1 MTTVSVNALGYA
13 QRDRLAYIELRLW
26 FFGSVRRRDLA
37 ARYGVQSAAA
47 SRDLGLYQDIAPAN
61 MQYDRSSKVYT
72 VTNAFKPVFDFSP
85 ARVLTWLSEGFGD
98 NAPVGA
104 GSGLSCSLPQRLT
117 QPNLDTLAQVTRAI
131 SQKCPLKI
139 TYHSIQNG
147 RSEREIV
154 PFALLD
160 TGLRWHVRAYDRKT
174 AEFRDFV
181 ITRIETAQPI
191 PESPLQEHEYPEH
204 DIQWMRVVELELVPH
219 PDQPRP
225 EITCMDYGMVNGIL
239 RLKLRAATA
248 GYTLRK
254 WSVDCSPDHSLRGSE
269 YRLWLKDHLAL
280 YGVKN
285 ALLAP
290 GYENPIT
297 SLHTQEISV

>member
-1 MTTVSVNALGYA
+1 MTTPRLTDLGHA
-13 QRDRLAYIELRLW
+13 PRDRLAYIELRLW

-37 ARYGVQSAAA
+37 MRYGVQTAAA
-47 SRDLGLYQDIAPAN
+47 TRDLKLYQAIAPAN
-61 MQYDRSSKVYT
+61 MQYDRRSKIYT
-72 VTNAFKPVFDFSP
+72 VTNDFTPVFHFSA

-98 NAPVGA
+98 SAPVGII
-104 GSGLSCSLPQRLT
+104 SGLSCALTQRLT

-181 ITRIETAQPI
+181 ITRIETAQPV
-191 PESPLQEHEYPEH
+191 PESLLQEHEHPEH
-204 DIQWMRVVELELVPH
+204 DIQWTRVVELELIPH

-225 EITCMDYGMVNGIL
+225 EITCMDYGMTNGAL
-239 RLKLRAATA
+239 QLQLRAATA

-254 WSVDCSPDHSLRGSE
+254 WSVDCSPDHSLRGDQ
-269 YRLWLKDHLAL
+269 YRLWLKDPLTL

-285 ALLAP
+285 AVLAP
-290 GYENPIT
+290 GYTMPGRD
-297 SLHTQEISV
+297 LQEDVA

>member
-1 MTTVSVNALGYA
+1 MTTASVNALGYA

-37 ARYGVQSAAA
+37 VRYGVQTAAA
-47 SRDLGLYQDIAPAN
+47 TRDLKLYQAIAPSN

-72 VTNAFKPVFDFSP
+72 VTSTFTPAFHFSP
-85 ARVLTWLSEGFGD
+85 TRVLTWLSEGFGD
-98 NAPVGA
+98 NAPVGV

-117 QPNLDTLAQVTRAI
+117 LPNLNTLAQVTRAI
-131 SQKCPLKI
+131 NLKCPLKI
-139 TYHSIQNG
+139 IYHSIQNG

-191 PESPLQEHEYPEH
+191 PESPLQEYECPEH
-204 DIQWMRVVELELVPH
+204 DIQWTRVVELELVPH

-225 EITCMDYGMVNGIL
+225 EITCMDYDMVNGTL
-239 RLKLRAATA
+239 QLQLRAATA

-290 GYENPIT
+290 GYIAPRTPRETKET
-297 SLHTQEISV
+297 SV

>member
-1 MTTVSVNALGYA
+1 MSTSFLTVLGHA

-37 ARYGVQSAAA
+37 ARHGVQTAAA
-47 SRDLGLYQDIAPAN
+47 TRDLKLYQDIAPAN
-61 MQYDRSSKVYT
+61 MRYDRSSKVYT
-72 VTNAFKPVFDFSP
+72 VTDDFTPAFDFSP
-85 ARVLTWLSEGFGD
+85 TRVLTWLSEGFGD
-98 NAPVGA
+98 NAPVDA
-104 GSGLSCSLPQRLT
+104 GSGLSCSLPQRLS

-131 SQKCPLKI
+131 SQKCPLNI

-181 ITRIETAQPI
+181 ITRIETAQPV
-191 PESPLQEHEYPEH
+191 PELPLQEHEHPEH
-204 DIQWMRVVELELVPH
+204 DIQWTRIVELELVPH

-225 EITCMDYGMVNGIL
+225 EITCMDYGMVIGTL
-239 RLKLRAATA
+239 QLQLRAATA

-254 WSVDCSPDHSLRGSE
+254 WSVDCSPNHSLRGSE

-290 GYENPIT
+290 GYGRPED
-297 SLHTQEISV
+297 SESAAAYA

>member
-1 MTTVSVNALGYA
+1 MTTPCLIALGHA

-37 ARYGVQSAAA
+37 ARYGVQTAAGT
-47 SRDLGLYQDIAPAN
+47 RDLKLYQNIAPAN
-61 MQYDRSSKVYT
+61 MQYDRRAKIYT
-72 VTNAFKPVFDFSP
+72 VTDAFTPAFDFSS

-117 QPNLDTLAQVTRAI
+117 QPNLNTLAQVTRAI
-131 SQKCPLKI
+131 SQRCPLKI

-181 ITRIETAQPI
+181 ITRIETTQPI
-191 PESPLQEHEYPEH
+191 PESPLQEHEHPEH
-204 DIQWMRVVELELVPH
+204 DIQWTRVVELELVSH

-239 RLKLRAATA
+239 RLQLRAATA

-254 WSVDCSPDHSLRGSE
+254 WCVDCSPDHSLRGGE
-269 YRLWLKDHLAL
+269 YRLWLKDHLTL

-285 ALLAP
+285 AVLAP
-290 GYENPIT
+290 GYT
-297 SLHTQEISV
+297 VSGQYLHEDSA